1 MREYSTTILIAA
13 VIAFLATPIVRKF
26 ASKSGAV
33 MKIRARDIHAL
44 PTPRWG
50 GLALWVSVAITLL
63 IARNL
68 PLVEKSFSRETLGIF
83 VSATFIL
90 VLGMID
96 DRFDLDPLTKFAGQ
110 ALAAAILVLFG
121 VQLLW
126 LPINGILTL
135 PPTIGQILTI
145 LFVMVVINAVNFV
158 DGLDGLAVGLVA
170 ISALSFFA
178 FSYLLA
184 VENGYKIGRA
194 HV

>member
-1 MREYSTTILIAA
+1 MLFRS
-13 VIAFLATPIVRKF
+13 KF

-68 PLVEKSFSRETLGIF
+68 PLVEKSFSREALGIF
-83 VSATFIL
+83 ISATFIL
-90 VLGMID
+90 LLGMID
-96 DRFDLDPLTKFAGQ
+96 DRFELDALTKLAGQ
-110 ALAAAILVLFG
+110 ALAAGILLSFG

-126 LPINGILTL
+126 LPINGLITL
-135 PPTIGQILTI
+135 PPSIGQFLTV
-145 LFVMVVINAVNFV
+145 LVI
-158 DGLDGLAVGLVA
+158 LVA
-170 ISALSFFA
+170 
-178 FSYLLA
+178 
-184 VENGYKIGRA
+184 KIGRA